1 MIQEVIMPKLGQTM
15 EEGTINKWVKKEG
28 EYVKKGEIL
37 LEVTTDK
44 ATLEVE
50 SYAAGILKK
59 IIAKEGEVVP
69 VTQVIAY
76 IGDKDDVVPEVVPK
90 VQKVAEK
97 EELREG
103 YTQPV
108 KEAIT
113 SPETRGTSAWAEGI
127 KAISPRARRLA
138 REKGVDINKVIGTGP
153 EGRIVEEDILN
164 YLKTGEGAKV
174 TKPPKGVPLTPM
186 RKIIASRMSKSKTE
200 APHFYI
206 TTEMDMSKCMAMRE
220 ALNKDGTKVSY
231 NDFFAKAVSLS
242 ILENKIINS
251 VWRGDYVEERSEI
264 NIGIAVALS
273 DGLIVPVIKDV
284 DKKGLRDIARDSIA
298 LVDKARKN
306 KLTPDEYQG
315 GSFTISNLGTFDVD
329 NFIAIINPGES
340 AILAIG
346 KIAMRPIVI
355 DGKIEVRPICKV
367 TLSCDHRVLD
377 GAVAAKFLQKVK
389 ELMEDAQGLE
399 K

>member
-28 EYVKKGEIL
+28 ESVKKGEIL
-37 LEVTTDK
+37 LEITTDK

-76 IGDKDDVVPEVVPK
+76 IGDKDDVVPEVAPSMI
-90 VQKVAEK
+90 QKVAEK
-97 EELREG
+97 TEPVTEKYVPSSRLEEVTATKTEG
-103 YTQPV
+103 V
-108 KEAIT
+108 
-113 SPETRGTSAWAEGI
+113 

-138 REKGVDINKVIGTGP
+138 REKGVDIDEVVGTGP

-164 YLKTGEGAKV
+164 YLKTGAEAKGAKPA
-174 TKPPKGVPLTPM
+174 KRVPLTPM
-186 RKIIASRMSKSKTE
+186 RKIIASRMAKSKSE

-206 TTEMDMSKCMAMRE
+206 TTEIDMSKCMAMRE
-220 ALNKDGTKVSY
+220 EINKGGAKVSY
-231 NDFFAKAVSLS
+231 NDFFARAVALS
-242 ILENKIINS
+242 MVENRTVNS
-251 VWRGDYVEERSEI
+251 VWHEDSIEERDEI

-273 DGLIVPVIKDV
+273 DGLIVPVIRNV
-284 DKKGLRDIARDSIA
+284 DKKGLKEIAKDSTSLIE
-298 LVDKARKN
+298 KARNN

-315 GSFTISNLGTFDVD
+315 GTFTISNLGTFDID
-329 NFIAIINPGES
+329 NFIAIVNPGES

-346 KIAMRPIVI
+346 KIGMRPVVR
-355 DGKIEVRPICKV
+355 DGKIEVRPVCKV

-377 GAVAAKFLQKVK
+377 GAIAGKFLQRVK
-389 ELMEDAQGLE
+389 ELMESAGDGSIFT